1 MSEQNTMTTLSPSL
15 SATMQTYY
23 DRKLLK
29 DMKPKL
35 VHYELGQKRPL
46 PKNQGKTVNFRK
58 WTPFPPLTEPLA
70 EGEVPNGQDL
80 TMTSVQATI
89 DAYGG
94 YVRVTDMLDMTA
106 LDPVIND
113 SVELMADQGALTIDH
128 LTRDVI
134 AQTTNVQYAG
144 GVVGRGQI
152 AQDNVL
158 TTTEIRKAVR
168 ALKKAR
174 APMFERGGKAYYV
187 AIVSPDTT
195 YDLQNDTL
203 WQDVSKYQMS
213 EQILSGEIGRLFGV
227 IFVESTEALDY
238 RSPSL
243 SAESRT
249 LTVSKIEPSLKKISI
264 SETVDF
270 EHLGDIEG
278 RKVRIAGKIYSV
290 SAMFTSAFLV
300 EEEIDSQMQ
309 VGDLIAPVG
318 EGLNGCEVAATLV
331 LGRNAFGVVELDG
344 GNVHTIIKPAG
355 SGGAYD
361 PLDQVSTS
369 AWKVNGYAATI
380 LQPTWIVRIE
390 HAISD

>member
-1 MSEQNTMTTLSPSL
+1 MSEQNTMTTLTPTL
-15 SATMQTYY
+15 SETMQTYY

-58 WTPFPPLTEPLA
+58 WTPFPPLTEPLV
-70 EGEVPNGQDL
+70 EGEIPSGQDL
-80 TMTSVQATI
+80 AMSSVEATI

-113 SVELMADQGALTIDH
+113 SVELMADQGALTVDH

-144 GVVGRGQI
+144 GVVGRSQI
-152 AQDNVL
+152 TFDDVL

-238 RSPSL
+238 RSPAL
-243 SAESRT
+243 SEHSHT
-249 LTVSKIEPSLKKISI
+249 LTVSQIEPSGKKIHF
-264 SETVDF
+264 SETVDPN
-270 EHLGDIEG
+270 HLVAMEG
-278 RKVRIAGKIYSV
+278 RRVRIAGSIYTVNTVFGSSFIV
-290 SAMFTSAFLV
+290 DEALS
-300 EEEIDSQMQ
+300 EQMK
-309 VGDLIAPVG
+309 VGDTIAPVG
-318 EGLNGCEVAATLV
+318 VGVGGCEVAATLV

-355 SGGAYD
+355 SGGSYD

-369 AWKVNGYAATI
+369 AWKVNGYAAVI